1 MAIEVFKRY
10 ELKYL
15 LHWDAYIAF
24 RERLLPYMQYDTY
37 GNADGKYNIISLYYE
52 SEEKDIYYETM
63 NKLPFRQKLRLR
75 VYDQADLS
83 SPSFIEVK
91 QKFKNVVNKRRTV
104 IPLNEAYSIL
114 SKPYDEQLIDQV
126 ESSNP
131 QILKEALHFKNLYEL
146 KPATIVSYDR
156 QALSGVLENE
166 SDLRV
171 TFDYNL
177 MCRTDDLRLENGPEG
192 MYFLDREMVILEV
205 KVSNSVPFWLA
216 RLLSEFNFTQQGFS
230 KFCTSI
236 DLLEQEKQFSSTLL
250 SEVIL

>member
-114 SKPYDEQLIDQV
+114 SKPYDEQLIEQV

-250 SEVIL
+250 SEVIS

>member
-114 SKPYDEQLIDQV
+114 SKPYDEQLIEQV